1 MIKDLKLLELFVQ
14 AARLGAIGKAGAE
27 FGLSPTSATQ
37 RIQALEAE
45 VGAQLLHRT
54 TRSVSVTLEG
64 ERLLKHAERIFETVQ
79 DAMLDVSGADQ
90 VLRGTLRLAGPASF
104 GRKYIAP
111 FVTEFLSMHPG
122 LTVQLHLSDTVFD
135 IVDNGFD
142 CAIRLG
148 ALESSSLKAQKL
160 SPCQRI
166 LVAAPDYLRAMG
178 MPQTP
183 QDLVHFDCVIRDT
196 LQNWKFKGPHGEEE
210 SVKVSG
216 RFVTNLAEGVTEA
229 AISGFG
235 IARKCTWEV
244 AEHLESGELVSVLG
258 EYTTVPEWNI
268 YFMRPPGRIEP
279 LRVRHFRS
287 FIKQK
292 MAQVPSLEP

>member
-1 MIKDLKLLELFVQ
+1 MINDLKLLELFVR

-37 RIQALEAE
+37 RIQALESE

-79 DAMLDVSGADQ
+79 DAMLDVSGENQ
-90 VLRGTLRLAGPASF
+90 SLRGTLRLAGPASF

-160 SPCQRI
+160 SLCPRI
-166 LVAAPDYLRAMG
+166 LVAAPDYLKAMG
-178 MPQTP
+178 TPQTP
-183 QDLVHFDCVIRDT
+183 QDLVHFDCVIRDA
-196 LQNWKFKGPHGEEE
+196 LQNWKFKGPHGEEDA
-210 SVKVSG
+210 VKVAG

-244 AEHLESGELVSVLG
+244 AEHLESGELVTVLDR
-258 EYTTVPEWNI
+258 YIVAPEWNI
-268 YFMRPPGRIEP
+268 HFMRPPGGIEP
-279 LRVRHFRS
+279 LRVRQFRS

-292 MAQVPSLEP
+292 MAQVPTLRQ

>member
-79 DAMLDVSGADQ
+79 DAMLDVSGENQ